1 MPTDNL
7 VIKRHFNAPP
17 ERVFAAFTEKDLMQ
31 AWYGPENMTIPHCE
45 VDARIGGKYRVE
57 IHSPSGSVH
66 IVTGEFKEIRPP
78 ERLVYTWGWLEGAGR
93 GPETTVTLTFSS
105 RDGGTD
111 LTLEQS
117 GFLADDSRD
126 RHAHGWNSSLAALGA
141 MLEGKS
147 KSKTPT
153 PTIVGDYRSSYVR
166 SARIGFEEK
175 GIAYVLETARPQS
188 PEILALN
195 PFGRIPAFRCGGLK
209 LYETSAILHYLEENF
224 AGPPLLPGSPNERAK
239 AEQWISALNFE
250 GYPAMIRSYV
260 LQYLFPSGSD
270 GKPDRNAIDL
280 AIPQIRKIFGA
291 LDAAIGDR
299 DFLVGDVFSL
309 ADVIMAPMVNYVAAM
324 PEGKELLAAFP
335 GLRRVMDNLTQRP
348 SFVAATQPPAA
359 LD

>member
-7 VIKRHFNAPP
+7 VIKRHFKAPP
-17 ERVFAAFTEKDLMQ
+17 ERVFAAFTKRDLMQ
-31 AWYGPENMTIPHCE
+31 AWYGPENMTVPHCE

-57 IHSPSGSVH
+57 MHSPSGSVH

-93 GPETTVTLTFSS
+93 GPETLVTLTFASH
-105 RDGGTD
+105 DGGTD

-117 GFLADDSRD
+117 GFLTDDSRD
-126 RHAHGWNSSLAALGA
+126 RHAHGWNSSLAGLSA
-141 MLEGKS
+141 MLKGKS
-147 KSKTPT
+147 KPTTPT

-175 GIAYVLETARPQS
+175 GIAYLLETARPQS

-195 PFGRIPAFRCGGLK
+195 PFGRIPAFRCGDLT

-224 AGPPLLPGSPNERAK
+224 AGPALMPASASERARV
-239 AEQWISALNFE
+239 EQWISALNFE

-260 LQYLFPSGSD
+260 LKYLFPSGPD
-270 GKPDRNAIDL
+270 GKPDRQAIDA

-291 LDAAIGDR
+291 LDAAIGER
-299 DFLVGDVFSL
+299 DFLVGDALSL
-309 ADVIMAPMVNYVAAM
+309 ADVIMAPMVNYAAAM
-324 PEGKELLAAFP
+324 PEGKDLLAGFS
-335 GLRRVMDNLTQRP
+335 GLRRAMEKLTQRP

-359 LD
+359 